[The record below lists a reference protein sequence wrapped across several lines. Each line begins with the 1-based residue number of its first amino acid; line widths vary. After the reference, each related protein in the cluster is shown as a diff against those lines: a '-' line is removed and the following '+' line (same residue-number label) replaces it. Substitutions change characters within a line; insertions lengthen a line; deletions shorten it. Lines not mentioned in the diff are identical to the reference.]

1 MNARVLSRALRLL
14 PPVMAA
20 AMPQVASAES
30 LADAVAMAYAH
41 NPTLV
46 QQRYTQ
52 KSVDENYVQARAQY
66 GPQLSLQAT
75 GEYQRD
81 QSVGSSAVSTSKTG
95 QVIAQLSQPIYTS
108 GQLRGQLLSAKA
120 NVLAGQQELA
130 QVEQTTVQNVIIVYA
145 QVVRDQARV
154 QAARENVAVLQDQLR
169 ENRERYTKLGRGQG
183 AGDVTLTDVGQ
194 ADTRLAQA
202 ESDLASLESTLD
214 ISRAQYLQVVGQNPG
229 TLEPLPELPGMPASI
244 DEAFAKAEANNPGL
258 LSAKYVE
265 QASSATAASVRG
277 ALGPTVSLTAQ
288 GSYLNQPGFG
298 GRDRNKEVAAIVT
311 VRQALFS
318 SGALRSQ
325 VRQADARNG
334 ADQAAV
340 EVQRRQVIES
350 VDAAWSQLVAAR
362 RSLTSGER
370 QVTSAQLAFAGMHR
384 EELYG
389 LRSTIETLNAEQDLF
404 SAQLNFLSSRYSE
417 YVSRAQL
424 LAAIGALKADAIVS
438 DLQKQD
444 PNDNFRKVRNRGRT
458 PLEPLAM
465 TIDRIGSANPR
476 RPAAADLA
484 GGESPVPNSTAPLPP
499 TPSADVMQ
507 KPLVPI
513 TQSPLV
519 PADKLPG
526 GLPRTG
532 DLPDKPAMS
541 TDINP

>member
-1 MNARVLSRALRLL
+1 MNLRVLSRALRLL

-20 AMPQVASAES
+20 AMPQVVSAES

-46 QQRYTQ
+46 QQRFTQ

-75 GEYQRD
+75 GNYDSQNAL
-81 QSVGSSAVSTSKTG
+81 GSTSSSSTG
-95 QVIAQLSQPIYTS
+95 QVIAQVSQPIYTS
-108 GQLRGQLLSAKA
+108 GQLRGQLRAAHA
-120 NVLAGQQELA
+120 NVLAGQQNLR
-130 QVEQTTVQNVIIVYA
+130 QVEQNTVQNVIIVYA
-145 QVVRDQARV
+145 QVLRDEQRV
-154 QAARENVAVLQDQLR
+154 QVARENVAVLQDQLR

-202 ESDLASLESTLD
+202 ESDLASLEATLD
-214 ISRAQYLQVVGQNPG
+214 TSRAQYLQIVGQNPG
-229 TLEPLPELPGMPASI
+229 TLDPLPDLPGMPASI
-244 DEAFAKAEANNPGL
+244 DEAFARAEANNPGL
-258 LSAKYVE
+258 LTAKYTE
-265 QASSATAASVRG
+265 QASSANAAAARG
-277 ALGPTVSLTAQ
+277 ALGPTASLTVQ
-288 GSYLNQPGFG
+288 GSYTSEPNQVI
-298 GRDRNKEVAAIVT
+298 GRYGSKEVFAGVT
-311 VRQALFS
+311 VRQPLFS

-340 EVQRRQVIES
+340 EAARRQVIES

-404 SAQLNFLSSRYSE
+404 SAQLNFLSSRYTE

-424 LAAIGALKADAIVS
+424 LSAIGALKAEAIVTG
-438 DLQKQD
+438 LQKQD

-465 TIDRIGSANPR
+465 AIDRIGSANPR
-476 RPAAADLA
+476 RPAVADLA
-484 GGESPVPNSTAPLPP
+484 GADSPLPNSTAPLPD
-499 TPSADVMQ
+499 TPSAEVLQ

-526 GLPRTG
+526 GLPKTG

-541 TDINP
+541 TDLNP